1 MQTLSYVSTRLHV
14 GSAQML
20 LALGTH
26 LALLCR
32 HRDTWV
38 GLALMHMLRKGQ
50 MDDGSGRGRHHSR
63 TVYSLA
69 ASCPASPLQRL
80 HITICHRTPM
90 LPGEHHDAR
99 ALH

>member
-20 LALGTH
+20 LALCTH

-32 HRDTWV
+32 HRDTSV

-50 MDDGSGRGRHHSR
+50 LASEVEWGLSAAEQF
-63 TVYSLA
+63 YALA
-69 ASCPASPLQRL
+69 AQSLSSHA
-80 HITICHRTPM
+80 
-90 LPGEHHDAR
+90 
-99 ALH
+99 